1 LQITKLQ
8 IPGVVMPPRGPKGY
22 AFNRTRTTYLA
33 TDLVIARTHWSR
45 FRGLMATDSSRF
57 PRGQGLWISPSHGIH
72 TFAMRFPIDAVYLD
86 REQIVIHIEENL
98 KPWRLAAVRVNAAS
112 VIEVPTGMIRES
124 LTALGDQVDI
134 SFEEH
139 PPHTEAA

>member
-1 LQITKLQ
+1 
-8 IPGVVMPPRGPKGY
+8 MPKGY

-57 PRGQGLWISPSHGIH
+57 TRGQGLWISPSRGIH

-86 REQIVIHIEENL
+86 RERIVIHIEEEL
-98 KPWRLAAVRVNAAS
+98 KPWRLAAVRVHATS
-112 VIEVPTGMIRES
+112 VLEVPTGTIRES
-124 LTALGDQVDI
+124 MTAIGDQVDI
-134 SFEEH
+134 SFEER
-139 PPHTEAA
+139 PLNTEAA